1 MKEVEKERIVIT
13 SNDVEKFEEV
23 MTSYDE
29 AIENLLANRDYNEII
44 ELCEIVSKYE
54 SLFDCMEANDKLVFV
69 LEDWYGVYEL
79 KNAVI

>member
-1 MKEVEKERIVIT
+1 MKEVVKLT
-13 SNDVEKFEEV
+13 VEKGDYEQFDEV
-23 MTSYDE
+23 LMSYDY
-29 AIENLLANRDYNEII
+29 AIEDLLANRDYNEII